1 MVYALNNLANAVTS
15 DATNFTNLTIAKS
28 NPEEQ
33 LKLSLAQNKVL
44 IDLLRKIYAVL
55 QKFIQKTRIQINY
68 NALIRYGGMGIE

>member
-15 DATNFTNLTIAKS
+15 DATNLTNLTIAKS